1 MAGTQE
7 SERETERGSDNYWLS
22 QSPNNCENRI
32 KINRKVSPSD
42 DDIWALLLEDLANKQ
57 KSD

>member
-1 MAGTQE
+1 MAGTLE

-22 QSPNNCENRI
+22 QSPNNCENCI

-42 DDIWALLLEDLANKQ
+42 DDIWALFARGLGK
-57 KSD
+57 